1 MPGLLGPPTLTAA
14 CLLTPLAPT
23 GFFNQQT
30 AHQLSWTIPFS
41 SISSNMGNTQSAVT
55 SCGRPDV
62 AKELLRAA
70 EAGDVQVISSM
81 LQADGRLL
89 LHYSVFGGNSVW
101 HKAAKG
107 GHAALLEALEL
118 AVKKQYEQDN
128 KDVYEVLKPSITRL
142 GSSAAEAVTR
152 LINKA
157 NVKGF
162 TPLMLA
168 CSGNHTEAVA
178 WLIKHGACHYAGDA
192 G

>member
-1 MPGLLGPPTLTAA
+1 
-14 CLLTPLAPT
+14 
-23 GFFNQQT
+23 
-30 AHQLSWTIPFS
+30 
-41 SISSNMGNTQSAVT
+41 MGNTQSAVT

-62 AKELLRAA
+62 AKELLRGA

-81 LQADGRLL
+81 LESDGRLL

-178 WLIKHGACHYAGDA
+178 WLIKHGVWGAQRCLAAAGSAA
-192 G
+192 GSSRIGGSRNKRSSSTTEHCQP